1 MRFACLGFNVN
12 PAGWAELEWRLLAIV
27 ANTKVLH
34 DSRALDTQVE
44 WWPPNDV
51 VICIKIIHSGYC
63 PLQEHVL
70 IALWHDFIWDL
81 GRLWQNSDR
90 TTGLGGL
97 SGYQTDSQEVIR
109 SSQKSIHII
118 QIIQCLRAQLV
129 FCISVSLSMWYF
141 AILFC
146 MLVFCLL

>member
-81 GRLWQNSDR
+81 GRALTELWQDYWTSVAIRLSERLSRGYQVISEEYTDNSDNSMPK
-90 TTGLGGL
+90 GSISILYI
-97 SGYQTDSQEVIR
+97 YQSVTVI
-109 SSQKSIHII
+109 
-118 QIIQCLRAQLV
+118 
-129 FCISVSLSMWYF
+129 FCIFVLY
-141 AILFC
+141 
-146 MLVFCLL
+146 VGLL